1 MTRLKRIWQKIKEG
15 KLRQVLSELAWIYG
29 YGKRYRSAVT
39 WYIFLGVLGTG
50 MSLMASVLSKNIV
63 DVVTGFHTGALAP
76 AAVFYVSMQLARI
89 GINAWT
95 GRISAKIEVKVDQEI
110 RAEVYDTIMEADW
123 QAMSQ
128 YHSGDL
134 LNRMDNDVASVS
146 SSVLG
151 WLPDLVTRLVQFLG
165 ALGIILYYDPTLAGL
180 ALLSAPV
187 TLVVSRTLMG
197 RMRQYSRQVREVSS
211 QVMMFHEESFQNIQV
226 IKSFGLGGLYSRKLR
241 QVQEDYRQV
250 KLAYNKF
257 SVAASALMSLVGTAV
272 SVACFGW
279 GVYRLWGNYITYGTM
294 ILFLQMAGSLSASF
308 GALVK
313 LVPSAIS
320 AATAAGRIM
329 AVTELPRED
338 RSQDKEAWELLEE
351 NRADGI
357 RVETR
362 DLVFRYQDGDVVL
375 DGANFYADPGEIV
388 ALVGPSGEG
397 KTTMLRLLLG
407 IVRPQA
413 GYVAVTGQR
422 TGQSLTASASTRP
435 FFADVPQGNTK
446 FAGTVAENQR
456 VLDLACAGEFVRKLP
471 QGLDTKLKEG
481 GGSLSSGQVQRLS
494 IARALLADA
503 PVLLLDE
510 ATSALD
516 VATERKVLRNVLQ
529 AQAHKTVIVTTHRPS
544 VLNICNRVYQIA
556 NRRICTLTQEEIR
569 QKIADF
575 SMASCGLVLQLVFLT
590 FWGAAD
596 GGRSVPL
603 LDLCCD
609 SFLE

>member
-95 GRISAKIEVKVDQEI
+95 GRISAKIEVTVDQEI
-110 RAEVYDTIMEADW
+110 RAEVYDKIMEADW

-435 FFADVPQGNTK
+435 FFAYVPQGNTM
-446 FAGTVAENQR
+446 FAGTVAENLRVMAQEAGEEDLWR

-575 SMASCGLVLQLVFLT
+575 
-590 FWGAAD
+590 
-596 GGRSVPL
+596 
-603 LDLCCD
+603 
-609 SFLE
+609 

>member
-1 MTRLKRIWQKIKEG
+1 MARWKRIWQKIKEG
-15 KLRQVLSELAWIYG
+15 RLRQVLSELAWIYG
-29 YGKRYRSAVT
+29 YGRRYRSAVA

-50 MSLMASVLSKNIV
+50 MSLAASVLSKNIV
-63 DVVTGFHTGALAP
+63 DVVTGFQTGALAP
-76 AAVFYVSMQLARI
+76 AAAFYVSMQLARI
-89 GINAWT
+89 GVNAWT

-110 RAEVYDTIMEADW
+110 RAEVYDKIMEADW

-187 TLVVSRTLMG
+187 TLAVSRTLMG

-211 QVMMFHEESFQNIQV
+211 QVMMFNEESFQNIQV

-241 QVQEDYRQV
+241 QVQGDYRQV

-279 GVYRLWGNYITYGTM
+279 GVYRLWGGYITYGTM
-294 ILFLQMAGSLSASF
+294 ILFLQMAGSLSGSF

-338 RSQDKEAWELLEE
+338 RSQDQEAWKLLAE

-362 DLVFRYQDGDVVL
+362 DLGFRYQDGDMVL
-375 DGANFYADPGEIV
+375 DCANFYADPGEIV

-413 GYVAVTGQR
+413 GRVAITGQR
-422 TGQSLTASASTRP
+422 TGQSLPASASTRV
-435 FFADVPQGNTK
+435 FFAYVPQGNTM
-446 FAGTVAENQR
+446 FAGTVAENLRIMAQDATEKDLWR
-456 VLDLACAGEFVRKLP
+456 VLDLACAGDFVRKLP

-516 VATERKVLRNVLQ
+516 VATERKVLRNVLRSE
-529 AQAHKTVIVTTHRPS
+529 AHKTVIVTTHRPS
-544 VLNICNRVYQIA
+544 VLNICNRVYQIT
-556 NRRICTLTQEEIR
+556 NRQVCTLTQEEIQ
-569 QKIADF
+569 QKIDDF
-575 SMASCGLVLQLVFLT
+575 
-590 FWGAAD
+590 
-596 GGRSVPL
+596 
-603 LDLCCD
+603 
-609 SFLE
+609 

>member
-1 MTRLKRIWQKIKEG
+1 MARLKRIWQKIKEG

-110 RAEVYDTIMEADW
+110 RAEVYDKIMEADW

-435 FFADVPQGNTK
+435 FFAYVPQGNTM
-446 FAGTVAENQR
+446 FAGTVAENLRVMAQEAGEEDLWR

-569 QKIADF
+569 QQIADF
-575 SMASCGLVLQLVFLT
+575 
-590 FWGAAD
+590 
-596 GGRSVPL
+596 
-603 LDLCCD
+603 
-609 SFLE
+609 

>member
-1 MTRLKRIWQKIKEG
+1 MARLKRIWQKIKEG

-110 RAEVYDTIMEADW
+110 RVEVYDKIMEADW

-435 FFADVPQGNTK
+435 FFAYVPQGNTM
-446 FAGTVAENQR
+446 FAGTVAENLRVMAQEAGEEELWR

-516 VATERKVLRNVLQ
+516 VATERKVLRNVLR
-529 AQAHKTVIVTTHRPS
+529 AQAHKTVIVTTHRLS

-575 SMASCGLVLQLVFLT
+575 
-590 FWGAAD
+590 
-596 GGRSVPL
+596 
-603 LDLCCD
+603 
-609 SFLE
+609 

>member
-1 MTRLKRIWQKIKEG
+1 MARLKRIWQKIKEG

-110 RAEVYDTIMEADW
+110 RAEVYDKIMEADW

-165 ALGIILYYDPTLAGL
+165 APGIILYYDPTLAGL

-435 FFADVPQGNTK
+435 FFAYVPQGNTM
-446 FAGTVAENQR
+446 FAGTVAENLRVMAQEAGEEELWR

-575 SMASCGLVLQLVFLT
+575 
-590 FWGAAD
+590 
-596 GGRSVPL
+596 
-603 LDLCCD
+603 
-609 SFLE
+609 

>member
-110 RAEVYDTIMEADW
+110 RAEVYDKIMEADW

-165 ALGIILYYDPTLAGL
+165 ALGIILYYYPTLAGL

-435 FFADVPQGNTK
+435 FFAYVPQGNTM
-446 FAGTVAENQR
+446 FAGTVAENLRVMAQEAGEEDLWR

-575 SMASCGLVLQLVFLT
+575 
-590 FWGAAD
+590 
-596 GGRSVPL
+596 
-603 LDLCCD
+603 
-609 SFLE
+609 

>member
-29 YGKRYRSAVT
+29 YGTRSGSAVT
-39 WYIFLGVLGTG
+39 CYYFFGFVVTV
-50 MSLMASVLSKNIV
+50 MSLWACFHCKNFV

-110 RAEVYDTIMEADW
+110 RAEVYDKIMEADW

-435 FFADVPQGNTK
+435 FFAYVPQGNTM
-446 FAGTVAENQR
+446 FAGTVAENLRVMAQEAGEEDLWR

-575 SMASCGLVLQLVFLT
+575 
-590 FWGAAD
+590 
-596 GGRSVPL
+596 
-603 LDLCCD
+603 
-609 SFLE
+609 

>member
-110 RAEVYDTIMEADW
+110 RAEVYDKIMEADW

-422 TGQSLTASASTRP
+422 TGQSLTASPSTRP
-435 FFADVPQGNTK
+435 FFAYVPQGNTM
-446 FAGTVAENQR
+446 FAGTVAENLRVMAQEAGEEDLWR

-575 SMASCGLVLQLVFLT
+575 
-590 FWGAAD
+590 
-596 GGRSVPL
+596 
-603 LDLCCD
+603 
-609 SFLE
+609 

>member
-1 MTRLKRIWQKIKEG
+1 MARLKRIWQKIKEG

-110 RAEVYDTIMEADW
+110 RAEVYDKIMEADW

-151 WLPDLVTRLVQFLG
+151 WLPDLMTRLVQFLG

-435 FFADVPQGNTK
+435 FFAYVPQGNTM
-446 FAGTVAENQR
+446 FAGTVAENLRVMAQEAGEEDLWR

-575 SMASCGLVLQLVFLT
+575 
-590 FWGAAD
+590 
-596 GGRSVPL
+596 
-603 LDLCCD
+603 
-609 SFLE
+609 

>member
-1 MTRLKRIWQKIKEG
+1 MARLKRIWQKIKEG

-110 RAEVYDTIMEADW
+110 RAEVYDKIMEADW

-279 GVYRLWGNYITYGTM
+279 GVYRIWGNYITYGTM

-422 TGQSLTASASTRP
+422 TGQSHTASASTRP
-435 FFADVPQGNTK
+435 FFAYVPQGTTM
-446 FAGTVAENQR
+446 FAGTVAENLRVMAQEAGEEDLWR

-575 SMASCGLVLQLVFLT
+575 
-590 FWGAAD
+590 
-596 GGRSVPL
+596 
-603 LDLCCD
+603 
-609 SFLE
+609 

>member
-110 RAEVYDTIMEADW
+110 RAEVYDKIMEADW

-435 FFADVPQGNTK
+435 FFAYVPQGNTM
-446 FAGTVAENQR
+446 FAGTVAENLRVMAQEAGEEDLWR

-481 GGSLSSGQVQRLS
+481 AAACPPARCNGCPLPGHCWPMRRCCCWTRPPARWMWPQSGRSCETSSR
-494 IARALLADA
+494 
-503 PVLLLDE
+503 
-510 ATSALD
+510 
-516 VATERKVLRNVLQ
+516 
-529 AQAHKTVIVTTHRPS
+529 H
-544 VLNICNRVYQIA
+544 
-556 NRRICTLTQEEIR
+556 RRIKPSSSPPT
-569 QKIADF
+569 APAF
-575 SMASCGLVLQLVFLT
+575 
-590 FWGAAD
+590 
-596 GGRSVPL
+596 
-603 LDLCCD
+603 
-609 SFLE
+609 

>member
-1 MTRLKRIWQKIKEG
+1 MARLKRIWQKIKEG

-110 RAEVYDTIMEADW
+110 RAEVYDKIMEADW

-435 FFADVPQGNTK
+435 FFAYVPQGNTM
-446 FAGTVAENQR
+446 FAGTVAENLRVMAQEAGEEDLWR

-516 VATERKVLRNVLQ
+516 VATERKVLRNVLR

-575 SMASCGLVLQLVFLT
+575 
-590 FWGAAD
+590 
-596 GGRSVPL
+596 
-603 LDLCCD
+603 
-609 SFLE
+609 

>member
-1 MTRLKRIWQKIKEG
+1 MPSLKRIWQKIKEG

-29 YGKRYRSAVT
+29 YGRRYRSAVA
-39 WYIFLGVLGTG
+39 WYIFLGILGTG
-50 MSLMASVLSKNIV
+50 MSLVASVLSKNIV

-89 GINAWT
+89 GVNAWT

-110 RAEVYDTIMEADW
+110 RAEVYDKIMEADW

-187 TLVVSRTLMG
+187 TLAVSRTLMG

-211 QVMMFHEESFQNIQV
+211 QVMMFNEESFQNIQV

-241 QVQEDYRQV
+241 QVQGDYRQV

-272 SVACFGW
+272 SVVCFGW
-279 GVYRLWGNYITYGTM
+279 GVYRLWGGYITYGTM
-294 ILFLQMAGSLSASF
+294 ILFLQMAGSLSGSF

-338 RSQDKEAWELLEE
+338 RSQDEEAWKLLAE

-362 DLVFRYQDGDVVL
+362 DLGFSYQDGDVVL
-375 DGANFYADPGEIV
+375 DCANFYADPGEIV

-413 GYVAVTGQR
+413 GHVAVTGQR
-422 TGQSLTASASTRP
+422 TGQSLTASASTRA
-435 FFADVPQGNTK
+435 FFAYVPQGNTM
-446 FAGTVAENQR
+446 FAGTVAENLRIMAQDAAEEDLWR
-456 VLDLACAGEFVRKLP
+456 VLDLACAGDFVRKLP

-481 GGSLSSGQVQRLS
+481 GGGLSSGQVQRLS

-516 VATERKVLRNVLQ
+516 VSTERKVLRNVLR
-529 AQAHKTVIVTTHRPS
+529 AEAHKTVIVTTHRPS

-556 NRRICTLTQEEIR
+556 NRQVCTLTQEEIQ
-569 QKIADF
+569 QKIDDF
-575 SMASCGLVLQLVFLT
+575 
-590 FWGAAD
+590 
-596 GGRSVPL
+596 
-603 LDLCCD
+603 
-609 SFLE
+609 

>member
-15 KLRQVLSELAWIYG
+15 NLRQVLSELAWIYG

-110 RAEVYDTIMEADW
+110 RAEVYDKIMEADW

-435 FFADVPQGNTK
+435 FFAYVPQGNTM
-446 FAGTVAENQR
+446 FAGTVAENLRVMAQEAGEEDLWR

-575 SMASCGLVLQLVFLT
+575 
-590 FWGAAD
+590 
-596 GGRSVPL
+596 
-603 LDLCCD
+603 
-609 SFLE
+609 

>member
-95 GRISAKIEVKVDQEI
+95 GRISAKIEEI
-110 RAEVYDTIMEADW
+110 RAEVYDKIMEADW

-435 FFADVPQGNTK
+435 FFAYVPQGNTM
-446 FAGTVAENQR
+446 FAGTVAENLRVMAQEAGEEDLWR

-575 SMASCGLVLQLVFLT
+575 
-590 FWGAAD
+590 
-596 GGRSVPL
+596 
-603 LDLCCD
+603 
-609 SFLE
+609 

>member
-110 RAEVYDTIMEADW
+110 RAEVYDKIMEADW

-313 LVPSAIS
+313 LVPSAFS

-435 FFADVPQGNTK
+435 FFAYVPQGNTM
-446 FAGTVAENQR
+446 FAGTVAENLRVMAQEAGEEDLWR

-575 SMASCGLVLQLVFLT
+575 
-590 FWGAAD
+590 
-596 GGRSVPL
+596 
-603 LDLCCD
+603 
-609 SFLE
+609 

>member
-1 MTRLKRIWQKIKEG
+1 MARLKRIWQKIKEG

-110 RAEVYDTIMEADW
+110 RAEVYDKIMEADW

-187 TLVVSRTLMG
+187 TLVVSRTLIG

-435 FFADVPQGNTK
+435 FFAYVPQGNTM
-446 FAGTVAENQR
+446 FAGTVAENLRVMAQEAGEEELWR

-575 SMASCGLVLQLVFLT
+575 
-590 FWGAAD
+590 
-596 GGRSVPL
+596 
-603 LDLCCD
+603 
-609 SFLE
+609 

>member
-1 MTRLKRIWQKIKEG
+1 MARLKRIWQKIKEG

-110 RAEVYDTIMEADW
+110 RAEVYDKIMEADW

-435 FFADVPQGNTK
+435 CFAYVPQGNTM
-446 FAGTVAENQR
+446 FAGTVAENLRVMAQEAGEEDLWR

-575 SMASCGLVLQLVFLT
+575 
-590 FWGAAD
+590 
-596 GGRSVPL
+596 
-603 LDLCCD
+603 
-609 SFLE
+609 

>member
-110 RAEVYDTIMEADW
+110 RAEVYDKIMEADW

-435 FFADVPQGNTK
+435 FFCYVPPGNTM
-446 FAGTVAENQR
+446 FAGTVAENLRVMAQEAGEEDLWR

-575 SMASCGLVLQLVFLT
+575 
-590 FWGAAD
+590 
-596 GGRSVPL
+596 
-603 LDLCCD
+603 
-609 SFLE
+609 

>member
-110 RAEVYDTIMEADW
+110 RAEVYDKIMEADW

-435 FFADVPQGNTK
+435 FFADVPHGNTM
-446 FAGTVAENQR
+446 FAGTVAENLRVMAQEAGEEDLWR

-575 SMASCGLVLQLVFLT
+575 
-590 FWGAAD
+590 
-596 GGRSVPL
+596 
-603 LDLCCD
+603 
-609 SFLE
+609 

>member
-110 RAEVYDTIMEADW
+110 RAEVYDKIMEADW

-435 FFADVPQGNTK
+435 FFAYVPQGNTM
-446 FAGTVAENQR
+446 FAGTVAENLRVMAQEAGEEDLWR

-481 GGSLSSGQVQRLS
+481 GGSLASGQVQRLS

-575 SMASCGLVLQLVFLT
+575 
-590 FWGAAD
+590 
-596 GGRSVPL
+596 
-603 LDLCCD
+603 
-609 SFLE
+609 

>member
-110 RAEVYDTIMEADW
+110 RAEVYDKIMEADW

-435 FFADVPQGNTK
+435 CFSDVPHGNTK
-446 FAGTVAENQR
+446 FSGTVAENLRVMAQEAGEEDLWR

-575 SMASCGLVLQLVFLT
+575 
-590 FWGAAD
+590 
-596 GGRSVPL
+596 
-603 LDLCCD
+603 
-609 SFLE
+609 

>member
-110 RAEVYDTIMEADW
+110 RAEVYDKIMEADW

-165 ALGIILYYDPTLAGL
+165 ALGIILYYDPTRAGL

-435 FFADVPQGNTK
+435 FFAYVPQGNTM
-446 FAGTVAENQR
+446 FAGTVAENLRVMAQEAGEEDLWR

-575 SMASCGLVLQLVFLT
+575 
-590 FWGAAD
+590 
-596 GGRSVPL
+596 
-603 LDLCCD
+603 
-609 SFLE
+609 

>member
-1 MTRLKRIWQKIKEG
+1 MARLKRIWQKIKEG

-110 RAEVYDTIMEADW
+110 RAEVYDKIMEADW

-187 TLVVSRTLMG
+187 TLVVSRSLMG

-435 FFADVPQGNTK
+435 FFAYVPQGNTM
-446 FAGTVAENQR
+446 FAGTVAENRRVMAQEAGEEDLWR

-575 SMASCGLVLQLVFLT
+575 
-590 FWGAAD
+590 
-596 GGRSVPL
+596 
-603 LDLCCD
+603 
-609 SFLE
+609 